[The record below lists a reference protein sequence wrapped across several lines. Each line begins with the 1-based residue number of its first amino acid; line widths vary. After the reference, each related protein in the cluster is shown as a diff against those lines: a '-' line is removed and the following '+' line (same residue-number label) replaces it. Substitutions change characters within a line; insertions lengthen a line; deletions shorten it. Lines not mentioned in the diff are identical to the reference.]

1 MIRSRVRE
9 WVMRHDLLPAGVNIV
24 AACSG
29 GPDSLAL
36 VDLLA
41 DLCSETGSRLVV
53 AHVDHG
59 LRGEES
65 RQDAMFVRRFCA
77 ERKLPLFCGQVDV
90 NGEIRQRGG
99 SLEEAARRLR
109 YEYLRQVAAQVGGA
123 RIATGHHRDDQAE
136 TLLLN
141 LLRGSGSRGLG
152 AMRPQQGDVIR
163 PLLCLTR
170 EEIESYCR
178 QQDLQPRLDSSN
190 RDTDFRRNRIRHELI
205 PWLRRNFNPELTETL
220 CRTAEI
226 LAAEQSFLQDY
237 AAERL
242 LDCAVETDR
251 GYRLDARIFAG
262 LPEAVQR
269 SMIRNLLENLRGDA
283 RGIGFVHV
291 EQIRHLFLRGRGT
304 GRVKLPGRLQAR
316 TCYRELYIET
326 LADSGQ
332 NSPAAAKVP
341 AVPAPLACP
350 GDTVLPELGITL
362 RCAVHPGNGVLPPE
376 LGPNR
381 AAFDRAQLREP
392 LIVRRRQPGDLFRPL
407 GAPGV
412 RKLKELLID
421 LKIPCEQRD
430 AVPLICD
437 AAGIL
442 WVAGQRR
449 SERAA
454 WSADTREYIML
465 EMIFDDTY
473 TDGRKKE
480 C

>member
-1 MIRSRVRE
+1 
-9 WVMRHDLLPAGVNIV
+9 
-24 AACSG
+24 
-29 GPDSLAL
+29 
-36 VDLLA
+36 
-41 DLCSETGSRLVV
+41 
-53 AHVDHG
+53 
-59 LRGEES
+59 
-65 RQDAMFVRRFCA
+65 
-77 ERKLPLFCGQVDV
+77 
-90 NGEIRQRGG
+90 
-99 SLEEAARRLR
+99 
-109 YEYLRQVAAQVGGA
+109 
-123 RIATGHHRDDQAE
+123 
-136 TLLLN
+136 
-141 LLRGSGSRGLG
+141 
-152 AMRPQQGDVIR
+152 
-163 PLLCLTR
+163 
-170 EEIESYCR
+170 
-178 QQDLQPRLDSSN
+178 
-190 RDTDFRRNRIRHELI
+190 
-205 PWLRRNFNPELTETL
+205 
-220 CRTAEI
+220 
-226 LAAEQSFLQDY
+226 
-237 AAERL
+237 
-242 LDCAVETDR
+242 
-251 GYRLDARIFAG
+251 
-262 LPEAVQR
+262 
-269 SMIRNLLENLRGDA
+269 MIRNLLENLRGDA

-326 LADSGQ
+326 LADSEQ

-407 GAPGV
+407 GAPGL